1 MNTNDIVDLYKEIIR
16 DKNKQMEELINAKDQ
31 LINAKDQLI
40 MAKDQLIMAKD
51 HIIKVKD
58 EYIEIQKKDFKK
70 YLNFWSH
77 SCYVRPKRNQ

>member
-1 MNTNDIVDLYKEIIR
+1 MNTNDIEDLYKEIIR

-31 LINAKDQLI
+31 LINAKDQLF
-40 MAKDQLIMAKD
+40 MAKD

>member
-16 DKNKQMEELINAKDQ
+16 DKNRQMEELINAKDQ

-40 MAKDQLIMAKD
+40 MAKD

-58 EYIEIQKKDFKK
+58 ESIEIQKKDFKK

-77 SCYVRPKRNQ
+77 SCYAHIKKTYYY